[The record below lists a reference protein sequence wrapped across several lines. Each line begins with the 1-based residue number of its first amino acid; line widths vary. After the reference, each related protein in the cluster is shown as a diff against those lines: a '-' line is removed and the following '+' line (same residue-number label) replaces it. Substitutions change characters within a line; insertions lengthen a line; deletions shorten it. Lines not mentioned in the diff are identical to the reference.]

1 MYGYIYLTTNLVNGK
16 KYIGQHKS
24 KVFDSNYLGSGN
36 LITQAIKKYGKKNFT
51 VEVLEWCVSLDEL
64 NSREYH
70 YTKSFNAVSSPQYYN
85 LVEGG
90 NSGEVSDETRRRM
103 SLSHPKKYPKEFGE
117 KISKSLRG
125 YKKSEE
131 AKRKQSLNHKDV
143 SGSNNPMYGKTH
155 TDKVRQRLR
164 EANTGKK
171 LSKEVRNKMSLSK
184 KGIPSNVTG
193 KIWVTD
199 GITSKLINPE
209 LLEDFVKLG
218 YRRGRTL

>member
-1 MYGYIYLTTNLVNGK
+1 
-16 KYIGQHKS
+16 
-24 KVFDSNYLGSGN
+24 
-36 LITQAIKKYGKKNFT
+36 
-51 VEVLEWCVSLDEL
+51 
-64 NSREYH
+64 
-70 YTKSFNAVSSPQYYN
+70 
-85 LVEGG
+85 
-90 NSGEVSDETRRRM
+90 M

>member
-1 MYGYIYLTTNLVNGK
+1 
-16 KYIGQHKS
+16 
-24 KVFDSNYLGSGN
+24 
-36 LITQAIKKYGKKNFT
+36 
-51 VEVLEWCVSLDEL
+51 
-64 NSREYH
+64 
-70 YTKSFNAVSSPQYYN
+70 
-85 LVEGG
+85 
-90 NSGEVSDETRRRM
+90 
-103 SLSHPKKYPKEFGE
+103 
-117 KISKSLRG
+117 
-125 YKKSEE
+125 
-131 AKRKQSLNHKDV
+131 
-143 SGSNNPMYGKTH
+143 MYGKTH